1 MDRFVR
7 WLLILSSAFAL
18 FAVDS
23 LLFALNVKPWIVL
36 LAGLIT
42 YEIVLWTGTTSY
54 NDRISRLLPLTYVH
68 HTIEEGEA
76 IEITF
81 NDDFKFHSAWLFVV
95 KNFDEGLKATLCGL
109 NDIYNQAAFDI
120 YKKGGYRYKKE
131 TINSLNEMRTS
142 YLNTLF
148 TEFLKKNDNVD
159 VTKFIKEGH
168 KLKIEEMDARSIIKD
183 DKGQTMGSTD
193 NAQKATE

>member
-1 MDRFVR
+1 MGKFIK
-7 WLLILSSAFAL
+7 WLLILASAFAL

-23 LLFALNVKPWIVL
+23 LLFAFNVKAWVTL

-42 YEIVLWTGTTSY
+42 YEVVLWVGTTSY
-54 NDRISRLLPLTYVH
+54 NDRISRTLPLTYVH

-81 NDDFKFHSAWLFVV
+81 NDDFKFHSAWLFVI
-95 KNFDEGLKATLCGL
+95 KNYDDGLKATLSGL
-109 NDIYNQAAFDI
+109 NDIYNQAVFDT
-120 YKKGGYRYKKE
+120 YKKGGYRFKKE
-131 TINSLNEMRTS
+131 AINSLNEMRTS

-148 TEFLKKNDNVD
+148 TEFLKKNDNVG

-168 KLKIEEMDARSIIKD
+168 KLKIEEMDARSIIEN
-183 DKGQTMGSTD
+183 DKGQTMGRSD
-193 NAQKATE
+193 GAQNVTE

>member
-1 MDRFVR
+1 MNRFVN
-7 WLLILSSAFAL
+7 WLLILASAFAL

-23 LLFALNVKPWIVL
+23 LLFAFNVKAWVIL
-36 LAGLIT
+36 LAGFVT
-42 YEIVLWTGTTSY
+42 YEIVHWIGTTLY
-54 NDRISRLLPLTYVH
+54 NDRISRSLPLTYVH
-68 HTIEEGEA
+68 RTIEEGEA

-81 NDDFKFHSAWLFVV
+81 NDDFKFHSAWLFVI
-95 KNFDEGLKATLCGL
+95 KNYDDGLKATLNGL
-109 NDIYNQAAFDI
+109 NDIYNQAVFDV
-120 YKKGGYRYKKE
+120 YKKGGYRFKKE
-131 TINSLNEMRTS
+131 AINSLNEMRTS

-183 DKGQTMGSTD
+183 GRGQTMGSTD
-193 NAQKATE
+193 NA